1 MQRPNILTPPPGP
14 EAAKWIARD
23 DAIVSPSL
31 PREYPLVLAEADG
44 VWAKDPDGNTFLD
57 FTSGIAVCNTG
68 HCHAEVVSAAQ
79 RQLERLIHTCGADFY
94 HPGMIEVAEALAR
107 ITPGEH
113 SKKVFLGNSGAE
125 AVEAGLKLSR
135 HHSGR
140 WQILSF
146 IGAFHGRSMGALSL
160 TASKAVQKKGFGPF
174 VPGITHIPYAYCY
187 RCAYNLAYPDCN
199 LACVDYLES
208 QLFEA
213 VLPPEEVA
221 IIIVEPIQG
230 EGGYIVPPLD
240 FHQKLQSVA
249 QKYGILYMVDE
260 IQAGM
265 GRTGRMFALEHFGIV
280 PDLMSVAKGVAS
292 GLPLSAL
299 IARAD
304 VMDWERG
311 AHGSTFGGNPVS
323 CAAALATIEIIE
335 SKLVE
340 NAARRGQELAQELGH
355 LQDRFEAIGDVRG
368 MGMMQAVELV
378 EDRET
383 KKPDKAL
390 RDRLLKACF
399 KKGLLLLSCGQS
411 TIRFCPPLV
420 ATAQNVRVACE
431 IFGETL
437 QELQG

>member
-249 QKYGILYMVDE
+249 QKYGILYMADE

-340 NAARRGQELAQELGH
+340 NAARRGQELAQELGQ

>member
-340 NAARRGQELAQELGH
+340 NAARRGQELAQELGQ

>member
-1 MQRPNILTPPPGP
+1 
-14 EAAKWIARD
+14 
-23 DAIVSPSL
+23 
-31 PREYPLVLAEADG
+31 
-44 VWAKDPDGNTFLD
+44 
-57 FTSGIAVCNTG
+57 
-68 HCHAEVVSAAQ
+68 
-79 RQLERLIHTCGADFY
+79 
-94 HPGMIEVAEALAR
+94 
-107 ITPGEH
+107 
-113 SKKVFLGNSGAE
+113 
-125 AVEAGLKLSR
+125 
-135 HHSGR
+135 
-140 WQILSF
+140 
-146 IGAFHGRSMGALSL
+146 
-160 TASKAVQKKGFGPF
+160 
-174 VPGITHIPYAYCY
+174 
-187 RCAYNLAYPDCN
+187 
-199 LACVDYLES
+199 
-208 QLFEA
+208 
-213 VLPPEEVA
+213 
-221 IIIVEPIQG
+221 
-230 EGGYIVPPLD
+230 
-240 FHQKLQSVA
+240 
-249 QKYGILYMVDE
+249 MVDE

-280 PDLMSVAKGVAS
+280 PDLMSVAKGIAS

-340 NAARRGQELAQELGH
+340 NAARRGQELAQELGQ

-368 MGMMQAVELV
+368 VGMMQAVELV

-390 RDRLLKACF
+390 RDRILKACF

-420 ATAQNVRVACE
+420 ATAQHVRVACE

-437 QELQG
+437 QELQS